1 MALMGYGTFNSSK
14 IYFVLV
20 TSLIEYRKELANDL
34 QTYLNNS
41 FQLFADTFMSKCEGL
56 TTTVVEKVPPEAR
69 LKGRDLGMVE
79 NLMTREQALNRH

>member
-1 MALMGYGTFNSSK
+1 
-14 IYFVLV
+14 
-20 TSLIEYRKELANDL
+20 
-34 QTYLNNS
+34 
-41 FQLFADTFMSKCEGL
+41 MSKCEGL